1 LIFCCSFSTLQG
13 PGVRACGD
21 RSGAFLDGAFP
32 ADLGLLHRVSTAS
45 VSLIEILW
53 KNEND
58 PLKNTEIQ

>member
-1 LIFCCSFSTLQG
+1 
-13 PGVRACGD
+13 VRACGD